1 MFMPKSE
8 KILVLGSNSFGGAS
22 YVNFALDRGFKVIGI
37 NRSLESHSCFY
48 PYRKNKNK
56 TSDF

>member
-22 YVNFALDRGFKVIGI
+22 YVNFALDKGFKV
-37 NRSLESHSCFY
+37 NA
-48 PYRKNKNK
+48 PYENPPH
-56 TSDF
+56 T